1 MIMVTDTVFLW
12 ANEKRLEWAAQGL
25 WVSLERRSSY
35 LPSVAPSLHD
45 SVIIIVSY
53 QDTVWAQAT
62 INDTGHIDL
71 TIARHSDSSPSGVL
85 ECVYA
90 VRHQVSA
97 SEGANEAIDIIDGFF
112 NDFMKN
118 TNL

>member
-1 MIMVTDTVFLW
+1 MVTDTVFLW

-35 LPSVAPSLHD
+35 LPSVASSLHD
-45 SVIIIVSY
+45 SVIIIISY
-53 QDTVWAQAT
+53 QDMIWAQAT
-62 INDTGHIDL
+62 INDAGHIDL
-71 TIARHSDSSPSGVL
+71 TIARHSDSSPSELL

-90 VRHQVSA
+90 ARHHVSV
-97 SEGANEAIDIIDGFF
+97 SEGASEAIDIIDGFF
-112 NDFMKN
+112 SDFMKN